1 MRSCRPIAFKPAKPV
16 VTPIRA
22 TCSGLMALLL
32 NGGRRPR
39 PVSAALFLSVQVLI
53 CIGAVYW
60 AIAETLGMAGT
71 ATLVLAAIF
80 ALPSAYVLFIPVRMA
95 CEAETD
101 PANQ

>member
-1 MRSCRPIAFKPAKPV
+1 M
-16 VTPIRA
+16 TPIWA
-22 TCSGLMALLL
+22 TCSSLMAFLL

-53 CIGAVYW
+53 CTGTVYL

-71 ATLVLAAIF
+71 AALVLAAIF
-80 ALPSAYVLFIPVRMA
+80 ALPSAYMA
-95 CEAETD
+95 YEAETD